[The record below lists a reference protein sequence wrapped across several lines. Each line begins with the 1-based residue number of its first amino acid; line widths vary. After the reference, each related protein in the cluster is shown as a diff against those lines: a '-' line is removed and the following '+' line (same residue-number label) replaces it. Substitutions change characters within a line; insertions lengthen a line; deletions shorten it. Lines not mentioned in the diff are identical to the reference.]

1 MYDTGATI
9 GENMSKD
16 EKVTAHDQ
24 SKVLTSAPKNRISPR
39 VAGDTPIQD
48 YCRHPHRIRRR
59 LMYDTCETMSENM
72 SEIENVT
79 AHDRTKVLTS
89 SIKNRLTTQ
98 AAGPT
103 PLQSYFRDPLRIR
116 RRLMYDTGAKIG

>member
-1 MYDTGATI
+1 
-9 GENMSKD
+9 
-16 EKVTAHDQ
+16 
-24 SKVLTSAPKNRISPR
+24 
-39 VAGDTPIQD
+39 
-48 YCRHPHRIRRR
+48 
-59 LMYDTCETMSENM
+59 MYDTCETIGENM

-103 PLQSYFRDPLRIR
+103 PIQGYCRDPHQIR
-116 RRLMYDTGAKIG
+116 RRLMYDTGTKSVRTCRK